1 MALFKPKDH
10 IPLGEAVARLGR
22 DLYPNDW
29 AGDEFLPTFA
39 TMAGIASDT
48 DAYLIGWVARRC
60 DTKDE
65 ANKKPRKTKA
75 KKTRRKGARRK
86 GPLLSVATTERWNRA
101 TEVYR
106 IAQGMLDG
114 IVFEWPRDFPLGPDD
129 LDALE
134 AERAAFHAP
143 RLAAH
148 NRALKAIQRM
158 RWELYGTPPDRKD
171 AIPALRCSPDKP
183 PALIDCESWFG
194 PDGLNRLRHA
204 VQDDCGEQ
212 GSSRIVVP
220 LERVDAICP
229 LPESEKG
236 KQPDGRD
243 LSIKAE
249 TACRRWL
256 VGLMGNDRKPDKAK
270 PEYEKAAKEK
280 FKIGAKAF
288 VRAWA
293 GAIEET
299 GNTNW
304 SRPGR
309 KS

>member
-22 DLYPNDW
+22 NLFPDDW
-29 AGDEFLPTFA
+29 TGDEFLPAFA

-48 DAYLIGWVARRC
+48 DDYLIGWVARHC
-60 DTKDE
+60 DMEDE
-65 ANKKPRKTKA
+65 GENTSEDRVP
-75 KKTRRKGARRK
+75 
-86 GPLLSVATTERWNRA
+86 LSVATTKWWNRA

-106 IAQGMLDG
+106 IAQGMLDET
-114 IVFEWPRDFPLGPDD
+114 VLEWPKDFPLGPDD
-129 LDALE
+129 LDVLE
-134 AERAAFHAP
+134 AERAAFRAP
-143 RLAAH
+143 RLAAY

-158 RWELYGTPPDRKD
+158 RRELYGTPPDCKD

-183 PALIDCESWFG
+183 PSLVDCEFWFG

-204 VQDDCGEQ
+204 VQADCGEQ

-220 LERVDAICP
+220 LERVDAVCP
-229 LPESEKG
+229 LSEPEEEE
-236 KQPDGRD
+236 QPDERD

-249 TACRRWL
+249 TECRRWL
-256 VGLMGNDRKPDKAK
+256 VGLMGNHSKPEKAK
-270 PEYEKAAKEK
+270 PEYADAAKEK
-280 FKIGAKAF
+280 FEIGAKAF
-288 VRAWA
+288 IRAWA
-293 GAIEET
+293 EAIKET
-299 GNTNW
+299 GNTGW